1 MKSQDIYILLKL
13 VCLEQGESHYS
24 GFQEIRDSYSARG
37 LSGALGVSKTEVN
50 ASIRRS
56 FNVGMAIKS
65 RQSDIPKVNK
75 KALLE
80 FVVHG
85 LKYVFPA
92 KPAEIVRGIPTAFS
106 APMLEGRLL
115 SMGDYIQV
123 WPYAEGDKKG
133 QSVQPLFKSVP
144 EAALNDVQL
153 YAYLALVDAIRLGN
167 PREANL
173 AEEIFE
179 DRLFRDVKSD

>member
-1 MKSQDIYILLKL
+1 
-13 VCLEQGESHYS
+13 VCLQ
-24 GFQEIRDSYSARG
+24 QERAVSACSVDAYNYSARG
-37 LSGALGVSKTEVN
+37 LSASLGVSKTEVN

-56 FNVGMAIKS
+56 IDVGMAIKDRKS
-65 RQSDIPKVNK
+65 GYPKTNK

-80 FVVHG
+80 FVIHG

-106 APMLEGRLL
+106 APMLDGKLL
-115 SMGDYIQV
+115 SMGEYFYV
-123 WPYAEGDKKG
+123 WPYAEGIEKG

-144 EAALNDVQL
+144 KAVLDDNRL
-153 YAYLALVDAIRLGN
+153 YAYLALIDAIRVGN

-173 AEEIFE
+173 AAELFE
-179 DRLFRDVKSD
+179 QKLMSDA

>member
-13 VCLEQGESHYS
+13 VCLQREERHRPAIASDLTDH
-24 GFQEIRDSYSARG
+24 YSARG
-37 LSGALGVSKTEVN
+37 LSAALGVSKTEVN

-56 FNVGMAIKS
+56 INVSMAIKDRKS
-65 RQSDIPKVNK
+65 GYPKTNK

-80 FVVHG
+80 FIVHG

-92 KPAEIVRGIPTAFS
+92 KPAEIVRGVPTAFS
-106 APMLEGRLL
+106 APILERKLL
-115 SMGDYIQV
+115 SMGDYIYV
-123 WPYAEGDKKG
+123 WPYAEGREKG

-144 EAALNDVQL
+144 KAALGDDRL
-153 YAYLALVDAIRLGN
+153 YEYLALVDAIRLGN

-173 AEEIFE
+173 AEEMLEKRF
-179 DRLFRDVKSD
+179 FSDG

>member
-13 VCLEQGESHYS
+13 VCLEQGELRRSS
-24 GFQEIRDSYSARG
+24 VGDLADRYSARG
-37 LSGALGVSKTEVN
+37 LSAALGVSKTEVN
-50 ASIRRS
+50 ASIRHS
-56 FNVGMAIKS
+56 IDVGMAIKDRKS
-65 RQSDIPKVNK
+65 GYPKANK

-92 KPAEIVRGIPTAFS
+92 KPAEIVRGVPTAFS
-106 APMLEGRLL
+106 APILEGKLL
-115 SMGDYIQV
+115 SMGDYIYV
-123 WPYAEGDKKG
+123 WPYAEGREKG

-144 EAALNDVQL
+144 KAVLDDEHL
-153 YAYLALVDAIRLGN
+153 YEYLALVDAIRLGN

-173 AEEIFE
+173 AVKLFE
-179 DRLFRDVKSD
+179 QRLLSGG

>member
-13 VCLEQGESHYS
+13 VCLQQDRLS
-24 GFQEIRDSYSARG
+24 GAYLYDELGDHYSARG
-37 LSGALGVSKTEVN
+37 LSAALGVSKSEVN

-56 FNVGMAIKS
+56 IDVGMAIKDRES
-65 RQSDIPKVNK
+65 GYPKANR

-80 FVVHG
+80 FIIHG

-92 KPAEIVRGIPTAFS
+92 KPAEIVRGLPTAFS
-106 APMLEGRLL
+106 APILEGKLL
-115 SMGDYIQV
+115 SMGDYIYV
-123 WPYAEGDKKG
+123 WPYAEGHEKG

-144 EAALNDVQL
+144 KAVLEDERL
-153 YAYLALVDAIRLGN
+153 YEYLALIDAIRLGN

-173 AEEIFE
+173 AAEMFE
-179 DRLFRDVKSD
+179 QRLMSDG

>member
-13 VCLEQGESHYS
+13 VCLQQDRLSRAYLYDELGDH
-24 GFQEIRDSYSARG
+24 YSARG
-37 LSGALGVSKTEVN
+37 LSAALGVSKTEVN

-56 FNVGMAIKS
+56 IDVGMAIKD
-65 RQSDIPKVNK
+65 RELGYPKTNR

-80 FVVHG
+80 FVIHG

-92 KPAEIVRGIPTAFS
+92 KPAEIVRGLPTAFS
-106 APMLEGRLL
+106 APVLEGKLL
-115 SMGDYIQV
+115 SMGDYIYV
-123 WPYAEGDKKG
+123 WPYAEGHEKG

-144 EAALNDVQL
+144 KAVLEDERL
-153 YAYLALVDAIRLGN
+153 YEYLALVDAIRLGN

-173 AEEIFE
+173 AAEMFE
-179 DRLFRDVKSD
+179 QRLMSDG

>member
-13 VCLEQGESHYS
+13 VCLQQDRLS
-24 GFQEIRDSYSARG
+24 GAYLYDELGDYYSARG
-37 LSGALGVSKTEVN
+37 LSAALGVSKTEVN

-56 FNVGMAIKS
+56 IDVGMAIKDRES
-65 RQSDIPKVNK
+65 GYPKANR

-80 FVVHG
+80 FIIHG

-92 KPAEIVRGIPTAFS
+92 KPAEIVRGLPTAFS
-106 APMLEGRLL
+106 APILEGKLL
-115 SMGDYIQV
+115 SMGDYIYV
-123 WPYAEGDKKG
+123 WPYAEGHEKG

-144 EAALNDVQL
+144 KAVLEDERL
-153 YAYLALVDAIRLGN
+153 YEYLALIDAIRLGN

-173 AEEIFE
+173 AAEMFE
-179 DRLFRDVKSD
+179 QRLMSDG

>member
-13 VCLEQGESHYS
+13 VCLQQEGRLGFSLQGE
-24 GFQEIRDSYSARG
+24 QADLYSARG
-37 LSGALGVSKTEVN
+37 LSAVLGVSKTEVN

-56 FNVGMAIKS
+56 IAVGMAIKDRKS
-65 RQSDIPKVNK
+65 GYPKANK

-92 KPAEIVRGIPTAFS
+92 IPAEIVRGVPTAFS
-106 APMLEGRLL
+106 ASILEGKLL
-115 SMGDYIQV
+115 SMGDYSYV
-123 WPYAEGDKKG
+123 WPYAEGHEKG

-144 EAALNDVQL
+144 KAVLEDEHL
-153 YAYLALVDAIRLGN
+153 YEYLALVDAIRLGN

-173 AEEIFE
+173 ATEMFEE
-179 DRLFRDVKSD
+179 RLFRNG